1 MRELHAALSLCP
13 TQLSSRLES
22 VCNFALQLES
32 EVEAGQKAHTDLE
45 EQFEMLSQVSGPS
58 ACLSACMCVCLPAC
72 LSVCLPVCVSVCL
85 PVCQPVWIL

>member
-1 MRELHAALSLCP
+1 MRELPAALSLCP

-45 EQFEMLSQVSGPS
+45 EQFEMLSQVSSPS
-58 ACLSACMCVCLPAC
+58 AC
-72 LSVCLPVCVSVCL
+72 LSVCLSVRPSVCL
-85 PVCQPVWIL
+85 N